1 MISQDRHV
9 ASASD
14 RSTHLGAISE
24 LVGGQIHLAKGSF
37 ANEATK
43 CVIAD

>member
-37 ANEATK
+37 ANEAAK
-43 CVIAD
+43 GVVAD